1 MIDREAN
8 LQQFLDASRQIILA
22 SGNPAAVTAA
32 GRVFGRLAQ
41 SRGPSGSVAAGR
53 LPVCQHS
60 IEAALSG
67 LAARP
72 SPLPELAAAFAA
84 VEAGLSWSRRRS
96 ATPAD
101 EPFYSSHANA
111 MIIGP
116 GGLEERQDV
125 QLGVTVMPPHALY
138 PDHDHPPEEVYVAM
152 SGGQWWN
159 AAMDWTEPGPGG
171 VIYNPR
177 GIRHAMRA
185 GEGPL
190 LALWFLPVD

>member
-1 MIDREAN
+1 MPERDAN
-8 LQQFLDASRQIILA
+8 LQQLLDLSRQLILA
-22 SGNPAAVTAA
+22 SGNQAAVTAA

-41 SRGPSGSVAAGR
+41 SQGPSGAVTGGR
-53 LPVCQHS
+53 LPVCEYT
-60 IEAALSG
+60 IDAALAG

-72 SPLPELAAAFAA
+72 SPLPEMAAALAA
-84 VEAGLSWSRRRS
+84 VEAGLAWSRRRT

-116 GGLEERQDV
+116 GGIEERSDV
-125 QLGVTVMPPHALY
+125 QVGVSVMAPHVLY
-138 PDHDHPPEEVYVAM
+138 PDHDHPPQEAYVAL

-171 VIYNPR
+171 IVYNPP
-177 GIRHAMRA
+177 GIRHAMRSGA
-185 GEGPL
+185 EPL